1 MLEHTYVMGFPVC
14 TASIQ
19 SCVERIAE
27 WVENDIE
34 TKCFACAN
42 PHSIEKAVKDP
53 LFERALKE
61 ADLVIPD
68 GIGLVWA
75 SWLLGVPIR
84 ERVTGSDIFL
94 GLSNVLS
101 RSNNHSY
108 YFLGSSEATLK
119 IIADRMQK
127 EFISIRVAGVCSP
140 PFAEKFS
147 EEEDRAMVEAINRAK
162 PDVLWVGMTAPKQ
175 EKWIYLHKD
184 KLDVKF
190 IGAIGAVFDFFAGT
204 VKRPSPWFLDHGLE
218 WLPRLVAEPRRLWRR
233 SLISAPRFL
242 VRAALYLIRSN
253 T

>member
-1 MLEHTYVMGFPVC
+1 VLEQAYVMGFPVC
-14 TASIQ
+14 AARIE
-19 SCVERIAE
+19 SCVERIVE
-27 WVENDIE
+27 WVENDTG
-34 TKCFACAN
+34 TKYLACAN

-68 GIGLVWA
+68 GIGVVWA

-94 GLSNVLS
+94 GLSDVLN

-108 YFLGSSEATLK
+108 YFLGSSEITLK

-127 EFISIRVAGVCSP
+127 EFPSIRVAGVYSP
-140 PFAEKFS
+140 PFAEEFS
-147 EEEDRAMVEAINRAK
+147 EEEDRSMVEAINRAK

-204 VKRPSPWFLDHGLE
+204 VKRPSPWFINHGIE

-233 SLISAPRFL
+233 SVISAPRFL